1 MNDAVYEVLLVVGA
15 LTTITVAAMRIKG
28 IVRVFLIAQAA
39 YWSLSYVVRPI
50 VLLWVQP
57 QPTYGD
63 SVADPRLST
72 IGYDRGISL
81 ILQPVVFGLWTHA
94 IVVIGYTIWI
104 RRRADGNRNTV
115 IQPRS
120 IADGNLI
127 PTLWT
132 AFGIGMFGRALLY
145 ATGSSATAGQ
155 TQSSNPIL
163 SFITL
168 MAVIGTLGLIVFLRL
183 DNPRVTFAVIGCL
196 TIIELLWT
204 VAVESKTPIMGAAL
218 AIAVRFALTGWT
230 RVKIGAIAAI
240 SVLGIAAFGW
250 LQSFKASDLAKS
262 QSAVLDASYPQIL
275 QPFLSILRRFD
286 LLEAAT
292 DSYYMGGRPW
302 LTMTE
307 VAHHVI
313 FSFVPEQL
321 VGGTKFHAGTAWANE
336 VRGASVD
343 MSKVSVSLAEGNIN
357 EGFVLGGYPGV
368 AVGAVFTFVLVLSC
382 VWALRTRH
390 IFLISIGLLMI
401 EVPVFFERGIL
412 GSAELIGKSVQAAV
426 LIWIIYLAVGEV
438 RRRPGQSS
446 NNQSSYLG
454 TQLLDAAREKE

>member
-1 MNDAVYEVLLVVGA
+1 MNDAVYDVLLIAGA
-15 LTTITVAAMRIKG
+15 LTTITVAAMWIKG
-28 IVRVFLIAQAA
+28 IVRVFLIAQAV

-72 IGYDRGISL
+72 IGYDHGISSV
-81 ILQPVVFGLWTHA
+81 LQPVVFGLWTYA
-94 IVVIGYTIWI
+94 TVVVGYTFWI
-104 RRRADGNRNTV
+104 RRRSGSNRNTV
-115 IQPRS
+115 ARPRS
-120 IADGNLI
+120 LADKNFI

-132 AFGIGMFGRALLY
+132 VFGIGMVGRALLY
-145 ATGSSATAGQ
+145 ATGSSASAGQ
-155 TQSSNPIL
+155 TQSSSPIL

-168 MAVIGTLGLIVFLRL
+168 MAVIGTLGLIVFLRF
-183 DNPRVTFAVIGCL
+183 DDPRMTFAVIGCL
-196 TIIELLWT
+196 TVMELLWT

-230 RVKIGAIAAI
+230 RVKLAAIAAI
-240 SVLGIAAFGW
+240 SVVGIAAFGW
-250 LQSFKASDLAKS
+250 LQSFKASDVAKS
-262 QSAVLDASYPQIL
+262 QSAVLDASYPPIL

-307 VAHHVI
+307 VAHNVI

-321 VGGTKFHAGTAWANE
+321 VGGNKFHAGTAWANE

-343 MSKVSVSLAEGNIN
+343 MTNVSVSLAEGNIN

-368 AVGAVFTFVLVLSC
+368 VVGVILTFVLLLSC
-382 VWALRTRH
+382 VWALQTRH
-390 IFLISIGLLMI
+390 IFLISLGLLMI
-401 EVPVFFERGIL
+401 EVPVFFERGIF
-412 GSAELIGKSVQAAV
+412 GSAELLGKSVQAAV
-426 LIWIIYLAVGEV
+426 LVWIVYLAVGEV
-438 RRRPGQSS
+438 RRRPERFSTDH
-446 NNQSSYLG
+446 SSYSG
-454 TQLLDAAREKE
+454 TQLIDTTREKE